1 MNISAG
7 FPNRGRVFF
16 EGNLPTALD
25 YLFNPNDGCSPPPA
39 ILTPTHKNNRGKDL
53 ASRQTNGHALPALPG
68 SDIA

>member
-1 MNISAG
+1 MKISAG
-7 FPNRGRVFF
+7 FQNRVRVFF

-53 ASRQTNGHALPALPG
+53 ASRQTKGHALKAF
-68 SDIA
+68 SVSNIA